1 MFEAGDIII
10 KKETIING
18 RVEKNNTRRLSV
30 VLFSE
35 NIDGNEILCTCPIIS
50 NYKSSFK
57 HPGNYCYIP
66 YLIYDD
72 KKLSTVKIT
81 DISFCDTDGVIST
94 GLKLAAEDMGK
105 VYSKINDYEVSESD
119 KYLYDNIKEHISKV
133 NFSSFDKMKKRKS
146 KILRKDRIRAAK
158 RMVITD

>member
-18 RVEKNNTRRLSV
+18 RIEKNNPRRLSV

-57 HPGNYCYIP
+57 HPGNYCYVP

-81 DISFCDTDGVIST
+81 DISFCDTDGVISA
-94 GLKLAAEDMGK
+94 GLKLTAEDMSK
-105 VYSKINDYEVSESD
+105 VYNKIINFEATEST

-133 NFSSFDKMKKRKS
+133 NFFGVEKMKKRKS
-146 KILRKDRIRAAK
+146 KILRKDRIKAAK